1 MLFLQKINSPP
12 FFSQDGLSSLQALT
26 LAHNRLEALE
36 SASLLPSRRSLR
48 ALSLSGNRLRSVP
61 EGALEG
67 MDKLAS
73 LALDGNELEELPG

>member
-1 MLFLQKINSPP
+1 MLLHELICPLIVP
-12 FFSQDGLSSLQALT
+12 QDGLSSLQALT
-26 LAHNRLEALE
+26 LANNRLEALE
-36 SASLLPSRRSLR
+36 SSSLLPARRSLR